1 MTESTIRWYTPDEK
15 LPDDFVSVMG
25 HIINTDP
32 PLGVHECY
40 KVKDVFYFPLRR
52 MTHEIDRWA
61 YFPDQSNRE

>member
-40 KVKDVFYFPLRR
+40 KVKALFYFPLRR

-61 YFPDQSNRE
+61 YFPD